1 VRYRVLATIAL
12 TVCAKSAAAATASC
26 TASATA
32 VSFGTYDPLSATAT
46 TSTGMVTVS
55 CNLVLGVSLLVSYNI
70 QLTAGSGSYSAR
82 SMKSGTNSLTY
93 NLYTDNTY
101 GTVWGDGSGATSR
114 VSDGYL
120 LGLGGAVKN
129 YTVYGRAPAMQNVG
143 AGTYSDAIIVTLT
156 Y

>member
-1 VRYRVLATIAL
+1 MP
-12 TVCAKSAAAATASC
+12 SS
-26 TASATA
+26 S
-32 VSFGTYDPLSATAT
+32 
-46 TSTGMVTVS
+46 TS
-55 CNLVLGVSLLVSYNI
+55 SLKCDSP
-70 QLTAGSGSYSAR
+70 A
-82 SMKSGTNSLTY
+82 
-93 NLYTDNTY
+93 Y

-143 AGTYSDAIIVTLT
+143 AATYTDAIIVTLT